1 MKNKKKDIQEEIKFN
16 FLIEENNK
24 IKIEKVTAQSTVK
37 TAIVIMLPQS
47 SIYNIYNIYFI
58 IINYN

>member
-1 MKNKKKDIQEEIKFN
+1 MKNKKKDIQEVIKFN

-24 IKIEKVTAQSTVK
+24 IKIEKVTAKSTLK
-37 TAIVIMLPQS
+37 TAIDLMLLQS
-47 SIYNIYNIYFI
+47 SIYNIYSI